1 MTLDYA
7 TLDQAAL
14 RTLLHERLCEVVSV
28 DEGPDGA
35 VMLRTHFRFPDGDSY
50 PFYLLEAPAG
60 GIRLSDEGDTLMRI
74 SYGHDID
81 AFLEGASR
89 ALMDRVLGESGVAY
103 DDDGTF
109 YLDTAPERLPDAM
122 FTFGQ
127 ALTRLYQIA
136 QWPDDADRELAR
148 RISGASVNISLFRY
162 IRERMETVIPR
173 EVVLLPRD
181 RQPLHRAPRRAQRRN
196 PRGRR

>member
-14 RTLLHERLCEVVSV
+14 RTMLHERLCEVVNV
-28 DEGPDGA
+28 DERPDGA
-35 VMLRTHFRFPDGDSY
+35 VMLRTNFCFPDGDGY

-89 ALMDRVLGESGVAY
+89 ALMDRVLGESGVGY
-103 DDDGTF
+103 DDGTF

-136 QWPDDADRELAR
+136 QWPEDGDWGSLTDQLPAR
-148 RISGASVNISLFRY
+148 RSSRVSDLRRITRSIS
-162 IRERMETVIPR
+162 E
-173 EVVLLPRD
+173 EVTP
-181 RQPLHRAPRRAQRRN
+181 
-196 PRGRR
+196 